1 MLKILNNIM
10 RLQSYRNNYPLFGRF
25 FFACSPTLR
34 TGLFF
39 ILFRTTDSFQSTL
52 ICPTFHSIPNASLN
66 ILDQLPNNVPSP
78 SLFKN
83 FSHFDR
89 WFYNILYINGSK
101 TYNNSTYI
109 AVAVYSLQLQAEFM
123 YKLSSYISIFSAEA
137 FAIYNV
143 ILDTLDLHL
152 TFTTIV
158 TDTRSVLETIR
169 DFHNCTN
176 NYLRFVRVACCKL
189 I

>member
-1 MLKILNNIM
+1 M

-39 ILFRTTDSFQSTL
+39 ILFRTTDTHFNPLSSVLHFIRFLMLLLISSISFPTMRPVRL
-52 ICPTFHSIPNASLN
+52 CLKTFHILIDDSI
-66 ILDQLPNNVPSP
+66 I
-78 SLFKN
+78 F
-83 FSHFDR
+83 
-89 WFYNILYINGSK
+89 YINGSK

-109 AVAVYSLQLQAEFM
+109 AAAVYSLQLQAELM

-137 FAIYNV
+137 FAIYNA

-158 TDTRSVLETIR
+158 TDTKSVLETIR
-169 DFHNCTN
+169 DFHNRTN
-176 NYLRFVRVACCKL
+176 NYLRFVRVACYKL
-189 I
+189 T